1 MESKTIFLSDD
12 IHHQRCVDNS
22 EHENRCRQMKLQEI
36 SMWKERQGLWVS
48 ITDEDSMAVRQVRKT
63 LPTETLPYLVES
75 DPTHRQ
81 WSSSNVR
88 TVEPHS
94 ITIVYTGNP
103 HPANLVALR

>member
-12 IHHQRCVDNS
+12 IHHQRCVDNL
-22 EHENRCRQMKLQEI
+22 EREDRCRQMELQEI

-48 ITDEDSMAVRQVRKT
+48 ITDEDSLTVRKVRKSF
-63 LPTETLPYLVES
+63 LTETLPYLVES